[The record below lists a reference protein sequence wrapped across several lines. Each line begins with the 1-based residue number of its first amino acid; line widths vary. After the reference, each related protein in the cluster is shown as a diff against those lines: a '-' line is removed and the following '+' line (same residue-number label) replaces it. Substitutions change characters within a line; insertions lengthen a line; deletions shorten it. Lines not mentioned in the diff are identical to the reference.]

1 VRSLRLTP
9 ATAPRSNLRR
19 SLRAFPTLLRVGFA
33 EAIAYRGEFLIW
45 ILSTNM
51 PIIMLFLWSAVAR
64 EQPVG
69 RFGEEEFGAYFLTT
83 LMVRLL
89 TGSWVVW
96 EMNYEIRQGTL
107 ARRLLRPLHAFL
119 TYAAENLAAVPF
131 RLLLCIPIAAATVL
145 WLGARQFSGQPLHW
159 IILPL
164 AILGGWGITFAT
176 MSLIGTLGLYWE
188 SSLALMRLWFG
199 LFFVFSGYTIPLQ
212 LFPTWLRQ
220 VVVWLPFRFQL
231 SLAVEIG
238 LGLTP
243 PAQALALLGLQ
254 WLYAVL
260 LLGGAL
266 LLWRR
271 GLRRWAA
278 FGG

>member
-1 VRSLRLTP
+1 MSSPPR
-9 ATAPRSNLRR
+9 APTVASRGDLRR
-19 SLRAFPTLLRVGFA
+19 ALRAFPTLLRVGFA

-64 EQPVG
+64 EQPLG
-69 RFGEEEFGAYFLTT
+69 RFGEAEFGAYFLAT

-131 RLLLCIPIAAATVL
+131 RLLLCIPIAAAAGL
-145 WLGARQFSGQPLHW
+145 WLGAGQFSGEPLHW
-159 IILPL
+159 AVLPL
-164 AILGGWGITFAT
+164 GVTGGWGITFAT
-176 MSLIGTLGLYWE
+176 MCLIGTLGLYWE

-199 LFFVFSGYTIPLQ
+199 LFFVLSGYTIPLE
-212 LFPTWLRQ
+212 LFPGWLRQ
-220 VVVWLPFRFQL
+220 VVLWLPFRFQL
-231 SLAVEIG
+231 SLPVEIS

-243 PAQALALLGLQ
+243 PARAIALLGLQ
-254 WLYAVL
+254 WLYGGL